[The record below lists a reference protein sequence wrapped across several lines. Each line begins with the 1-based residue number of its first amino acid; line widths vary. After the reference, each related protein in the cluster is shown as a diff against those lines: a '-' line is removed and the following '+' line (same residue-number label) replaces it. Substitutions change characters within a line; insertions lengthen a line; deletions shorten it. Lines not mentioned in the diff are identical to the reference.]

1 MADNRCLAL
10 ILAPKRQVNDT
21 GRISLPVTSIT
32 VITKELK
39 KAVNDGTKLRKERLE
54 GVVNEHNQNETHL
67 KFLTKKEEI
76 KNSDTK
82 KVKFK
87 KEVVLLSPT
96 KNSKFSEA
104 TAKRK
109 TKNPYTLKNEIKCKG
124 GRNRNY

>member
-1 MADNRCLAL
+1 MADSRCPAL
-10 ILAPKRQVNDT
+10 ILAPRRQVNDT
-21 GRISLPVTSIT
+21 GRMSLPVTSIT
-32 VITKELK
+32 VITNELK
-39 KAVNDGTKLRKERLE
+39 KAVNDGTKLRKERLD

-87 KEVVLLSPT
+87 KEVVLLSPI

-109 TKNPYTLKNEIKCKG
+109 TKKIIRLTKKCQNK
-124 GRNRNY
+124 